1 MLIPEQELFLQRL
14 GIVKAR
20 FTLNSASNL
29 APRKSL
35 GNSPIPF
42 TTDYLSVLRDLH
54 YTLDKLGFFA
64 ITCSR
69 TSLEAM
75 IIEVDKENIK

>member
-1 MLIPEQELFLQRL
+1 MPQSHKVESESQECTGDKLVISTQFCALMFDIFLQRL

-35 GNSPIPF
+35 GNSPTPF
-42 TTDYLSVLRDLH
+42 TNRLSVSPPRS
-54 YTLDKLGFFA
+54 A
-64 ITCSR
+64 
-69 TSLEAM
+69 
-75 IIEVDKENIK
+75 VV